1 MKLAQWLPHLTLAL
15 CQDVPG
21 KAFHPTMLATYII
34 KSEMFIWGMVDA
46 WERGVSHGRGALVV
60 LGDFLVRIDAWERG
74 VSSSRRFPNSGR
86 CMGEGC

>member
-21 KAFHPTMLATYII
+21 KAYHQTMLATHII
-34 KSEMFIWGMVDA
+34 KSEMLIWGMVDA
-46 WERGVSHGRGALVV
+46 WEM
-60 LGDFLVRIDAWERG
+60 G
-74 VSSSRRFPNSGR
+74 VSSSGRFPGPGR